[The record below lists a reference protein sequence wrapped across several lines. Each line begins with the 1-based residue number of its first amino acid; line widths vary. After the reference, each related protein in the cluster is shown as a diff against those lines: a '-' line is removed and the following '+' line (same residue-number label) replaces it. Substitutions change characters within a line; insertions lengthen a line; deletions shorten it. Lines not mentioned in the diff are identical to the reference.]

1 MIVRKL
7 RLEKGLSQEQLA
19 GMAGIST
26 RTLQRIERGTK
37 ASPETLK
44 CIAAALDAE
53 FSSLRR
59 EQAMQTTPAAA
70 APELSEAEQD
80 TIRYARD
87 LRAFY
92 THAIQYA
99 VVMAVL
105 LFLNLLTSPESF
117 WVVWP
122 ALGWGIGLAMH
133 GFSVFDVIGRFD
145 QKWERRQIEKRL
157 KSRRNQ
163 G

>member
-26 RTLQRIERGTK
+26 RTLQRIERGAK

-44 CIAAALDAE
+44 CIAAVLETE
-53 FSSLRR
+53 FSSLRK
-59 EQAMQTTPAAA
+59 EQDMQTTPAAA
-70 APELSEAEQD
+70 APELSEEERDAMQ
-80 TIRYARD
+80 YARD
-87 LRAFY
+87 IRAFF

-99 VVMAVL
+99 AVMAGL
-105 LFLNLLTSPESF
+105 LVLNLLTNPGYL

-133 GFSVFDVIGRFD
+133 GLSVYEMVDLFGQD
-145 QKWERRQIEKRL
+145 WEKRQIAKRL
-157 KSRRNQ
+157 KSRR
-163 G
+163 GGV